1 MDVRLPAALV
11 HGHWVR
17 NLPASLPPPA
27 WPWGLCSQLHLTWS
41 LAGQPTEVVRLG
53 EGLKF
58 FHASRITSYDEKEAG
73 WGLESM
79 MGISCCEP
87 SGSLVFL

>member
-1 MDVRLPAALV
+1 M
-11 HGHWVR
+11 
-17 NLPASLPPPA
+17 
-27 WPWGLCSQLHLTWS
+27 
-41 LAGQPTEVVRLG
+41 VRLG

-58 FHASRITSYDEKEAG
+58 FHASKITSYDEKEAG

-87 SGSLVFL
+87 SGSLQCFSNGIFLYTVLSLALSLSLTHTHTITHSFEIIKSYNAVVKSKDE